1 MGLLQLLFFFFFLM
15 IYNDHFGGW
24 GEGGGGDVRG
34 TINSLYY
41 KVCFGGIDINVT
53 IVFVLFPLTMA

>member
-1 MGLLQLLFFFFFLM
+1 M
-15 IYNDHFGGW
+15 IILGG
-24 GEGGGGDVRG
+24 GGRGGGGDVRG